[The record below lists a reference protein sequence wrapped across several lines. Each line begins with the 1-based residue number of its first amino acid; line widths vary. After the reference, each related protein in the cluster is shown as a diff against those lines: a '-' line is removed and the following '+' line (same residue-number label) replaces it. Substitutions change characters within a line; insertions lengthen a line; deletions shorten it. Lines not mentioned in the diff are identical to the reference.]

1 MKPVL
6 ERVPQCSRPALFFE
20 SLYNLGAGSLIA
32 VYWLS
37 SVALKTIPQLAGQ
50 DIHLA
55 VLSSV
60 FGGSSLLSPL
70 VPWTARF
77 TSMRNLVVMPNLLV
91 AACLAATA
99 FPFVTGWSPAGWWFT
114 ACVGI
119 AFIARVFPRVAE
131 MNMYRVLY
139 PPTAR
144 GVAVGWLKAVAGVAG
159 LSTVIG
165 GYLWFEFFP
174 HLYWGL
180 YVGCAALL
188 GFSAWAYH
196 QIPLSRRARFGRP
209 SEHSPFRALLAGI
222 RTFCNDKRFL
232 AFQTGFAIGGAAN
245 HMAMGYVS
253 EIMKETLRADDTV
266 VRQVGAL
273 LPAIF
278 LTACAPLAGR
288 YLDRVNPMT
297 GRAVFNFFQAASY
310 GCYALG
316 TWTRSVWPMVL
327 GACLFGVANSG
338 GVITWLTGSLY
349 FARDDR
355 IALYNAV
362 HVALT
367 GLRGMLAPLLGLYL
381 YRAADDGGV
390 LLLVVATL
398 LSLAGSLWMAIQG
411 RLDPGSRETDGA
423 P

>member
-1 MKPVL
+1 M
-6 ERVPQCSRPALFFE
+6 
-20 SLYNLGAGSLIA
+20 
-32 VYWLS
+32 
-37 SVALKTIPQLAGQ
+37 
-50 DIHLA
+50 
-55 VLSSV
+55 
-60 FGGSSLLSPL
+60 
-70 VPWTARF
+70 
-77 TSMRNLVVMPNLLV
+77 
-91 AACLAATA
+91 
-99 FPFVTGWSPAGWWFT
+99 
-114 ACVGI
+114 GI
-119 AFIARVFPRVAE
+119 AFIVRVFPRVAE

-159 LSTVIG
+159 LSTVVG
-165 GYLWFEFFP
+165 GYLWFELRP
-174 HLYWGL
+174 ELYWGL
-180 YVGCAALL
+180 YLACAGLL
-188 GFSAWAYH
+188 CLAAWAYH
-196 QIPLSRRARFGRP
+196 RIPLSRRARFGGIGER
-209 SEHSPFRALLAGI
+209 SAFRALIAGL
-222 RTFCNDKRFL
+222 RTFCTDTRFL
-232 AFQTGFAIGGAAN
+232 AFQIGFAIGGTAN

-253 EIMKETLRADDTV
+253 EIMKETLHAGDTA

-273 LPAIF
+273 LPAIC

-310 GCYALG
+310 ACYAVG
-316 TWTRSVWPMVL
+316 TWSRSVWLMVV

-349 FARDDR
+349 FAGDDR

-367 GLRGMLAPLLGLYL
+367 GLRGLLAPLLGLYL

-390 LLLVVATL
+390 LLLVAATA

-411 RLDPGSRETDGA
+411 HLDPGPRETG
-423 P
+423 